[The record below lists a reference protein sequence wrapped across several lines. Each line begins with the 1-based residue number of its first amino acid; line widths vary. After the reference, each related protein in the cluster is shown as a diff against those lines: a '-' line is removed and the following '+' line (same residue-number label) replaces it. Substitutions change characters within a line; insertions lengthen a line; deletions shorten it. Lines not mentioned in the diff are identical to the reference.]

1 MPPYRMMFVDYSRRS
16 QVGEVLILK
25 KSEQGVR
32 GKADP
37 AIRWIRASFRRAA
50 TLSFDKKTMKPTTKI
65 ICVLLSI
72 SALFAARLLYMCMHG
87 MEEDGWRVCVT
98 MSSGT
103 SPMDLV
109 DPEKPKNHW

>member
-1 MPPYRMMFVDYSRRS
+1 
-16 QVGEVLILK
+16 
-25 KSEQGVR
+25 
-32 GKADP
+32 
-37 AIRWIRASFRRAA
+37 
-50 TLSFDKKTMKPTTKI
+50 MKPTTKI

-103 SPMDLV
+103 SPMDLDLV
-109 DPEKPKNHW
+109 GRTFPIDDTSLVSVTTISKMLNGDGSVESYIVHAEIQCRR